1 MGKRKRRR
9 QAASQS
15 LIAGKTPKHPVVI
28 HSYPPDSLKAR
39 LFGLGLASTGAAHF
53 TAPKAFD
60 PLTAKAFPVKTR
72 RWTYRNGLTELALG
86 LAITSRHTRPLGTV
100 GLAAYTAFLAGRHNK
115 AANTPPTPPAV
126 EVSTTAPETTFN
138 EIDQEQTG
146 VAT

>member
-1 MGKRKRRR
+1 MRKRRR
-9 QAASQS
+9 QAASQA

-60 PLTAKAFPVKTR
+60 PLTAKAFPERTR

-100 GLAAYTAFLAGRHNK
+100 GLAAYTAFLAGRRTK
-115 AANTPPTPPAV
+115 ASNASPPHPAA
-126 EVSTTAPETTFN
+126 EIPAIAPEATSDD
-138 EIDQEQTG
+138 ERAQEQTE